1 MAGRGVSSNDPSADE
16 VAAYVASMAR
26 ELKVMAVRHDL
37 SVLAYLLDL
46 VRMEAEARAEGQG
59 FGGGIAP
66 EIGKA

>member
-1 MAGRGVSSNDPSADE
+1 MRYSSDSNSEPEPEE
-16 VAAYVASMAR
+16 VAAYVATMAR

-46 VRMEAEARAEGQG
+46 VRMEAEARATGRG
-59 FGGGIAP
+59 VSGGIAP